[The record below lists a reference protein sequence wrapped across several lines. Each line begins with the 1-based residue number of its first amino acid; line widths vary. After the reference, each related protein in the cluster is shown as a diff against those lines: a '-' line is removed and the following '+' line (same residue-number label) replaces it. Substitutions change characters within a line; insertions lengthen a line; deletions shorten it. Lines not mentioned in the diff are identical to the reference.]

1 MTKEELRNFMYVSLI
16 SADNESLSEEE
27 KQEIITRRRSN
38 PNDWEYILEP
48 IKDEKLRQ
56 NSIEL
61 LKSLD

>member
-48 IKDEKLRQ
+48 IKDEKLR
-56 NSIEL
+56 
-61 LKSLD
+61 

>member
-27 KQEIITRRRSN
+27 KQEIITRYKSN
-38 PNDWEYILEP
+38 PNNWEYILEP

-56 NSIEL
+56 RSIEL
-61 LKSLD
+61 LKNLD